1 MSQPLQIK
9 AILLEIESKTDKNA
23 NPYFRLSLQGLPT
36 RYFYAF
42 STDYN
47 LKKETL
53 SILTNAPLNLLN
65 RQVLITYQELPNQI
79 NQGSFFKVQQIQI
92 V

>member
-1 MSQPLQIK
+1 MSQLQIK
-9 AILLEIESKTDKNA
+9 ATLLDIESKTDKNQ
-23 NPYFRLSLQGLPT
+23 NPYFRLSLQGLPA

-42 STDYN
+42 SFSLPATTWQTLTQSPHN
-47 LKKETL
+47 L
-53 SILTNAPLNLLN
+53 IN
-65 RQVLITYQELPNQI
+65 RQVLITYQELPNQV

>member
-1 MSQPLQIK
+1 MSQILQIK
-9 AILLEIESKTDKNA
+9 ATLLDIESKTDKNA
-23 NPYFRLSLQGLPT
+23 HPYFRLSLQGLPA
-36 RYFYAF
+36 RYFYVF

-65 RQVLITYQELPNQI
+65 RQVLITYQELPNQV